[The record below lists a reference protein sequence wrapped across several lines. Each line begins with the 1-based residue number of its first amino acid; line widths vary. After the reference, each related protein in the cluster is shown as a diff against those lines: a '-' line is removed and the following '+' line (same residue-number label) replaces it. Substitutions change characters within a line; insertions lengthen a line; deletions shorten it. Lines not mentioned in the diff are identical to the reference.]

1 MRAHLPPAEVDV
13 RLAAGANL
21 VAVHELGGLE
31 LPTLEQLRR
40 PAHLL
45 RVTRLHGL
53 GFGLGRRDARALA
66 RLGHGRDGL
75 WLARKLQ
82 LHDGTGVDA
91 LEEGG
96 GRLGRGG
103 RLAIHGHDPI
113 THLVRVR
120 VRVIRIRIRVRVRVS
135 LL

>member
-1 MRAHLPPAEVDV
+1 MRGARAYLPTAEVDV
-13 RLAAGANL
+13 RLAAGADL
-21 VAVHELGGLE
+21 VAVHELGGIE
-31 LPTLEQLRR
+31 LPTLEQLRH
-40 PAHLL
+40 PTLEL
-45 RVTRLHGL
+45 WPCLHGL

-75 WLARKLQ
+75 CSKLQ
-82 LHDGTGVDA
+82 LHDGAVADA
-91 LEEGG
+91 LEDGG

-120 VRVIRIRIRVRVRVS
+120 VIRVRIRFRVRVS

>member
-13 RLAAGANL
+13 RLAARADL
-21 VAVHELGGLE
+21 VAVHELGGLK
-31 LPTLEQLRR
+31 LPSLEQLRR

-75 WLARKLQ
+75 CSKLQ
-82 LHDGTGVDA
+82 LHDGAGADA
-91 LEEGG
+91 LEDGG

-120 VRVIRIRIRVRVRVS
+120 VIRVRIRV
-135 LL
+135 